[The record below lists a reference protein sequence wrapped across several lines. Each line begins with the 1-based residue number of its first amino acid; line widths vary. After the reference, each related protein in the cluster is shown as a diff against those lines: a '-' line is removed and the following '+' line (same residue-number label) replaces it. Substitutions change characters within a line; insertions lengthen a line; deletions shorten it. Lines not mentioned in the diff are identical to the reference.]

1 MGRRQSAFFLLISQP
16 SSLMYLLLELC
27 PPPETPQ
34 KRVPK
39 HRQHS
44 PPHLTNTFTY
54 SRRLEGLLEPSEGP
68 ALQDVEP
75 TSPHRP
81 IPKLAHG
88 LDRVLFKLVSAPC
101 ILSVSHRSF
110 SPGVHWLQDPRSRV
124 YNFSPYLENI
134 PKVTDFAF
142 ERLVGFV
149 KSSRDEVSLSYFS
162 RIRFS

>member
-1 MGRRQSAFFLLISQP
+1 MGRRQSAFLLFQP
-16 SSLMYLLLELC
+16 STLIHLLLELR
-27 PPPETPQ
+27 PPPDVP
-34 KRVPK
+34 KKGAPK

-44 PPHLTNTFTY
+44 PPHLTNTLTY

-88 LDRVLFKLVSAPC
+88 LDRVLFKLVSVPC
-101 ILSVSHRSF
+101 VLSASQRSC

-149 KSSRDEVSLSYFS
+149 KSSRDEVSLSYSS